1 MYIGKGLALIVAG
14 IVGLIVTIIWIVY
27 DKKLRSQRESAIVKE
42 AVSRNTG
49 SSLAMALDV
58 AEEESETESLFGKQ
72 TTAEMGIKSAEDVGM
87 KVPQRKKVNN
97 TDGFTQGL
105 NDELTQGLT
114 DRLTEG
120 LANEYSDEITE
131 GLKTDDA
138 TEELAE

>member
-14 IVGLIVTIIWIVY
+14 IVGLVATIIWIVY

-58 AEEESETESLFGKQ
+58 AEEETESLFGKQ
-72 TTAEMGIKSAEDVGM
+72 TTAGMGIKSVEDVGM

-97 TDGFTQGL
+97 TGGFTQGL

-138 TEELAE
+138 TEGLAE